1 MFVVPYLKGKVSTPI
16 MFNGVNAE
24 AGRYGFPMHHVS
36 GVLERAHVRESLAFI
51 KQLLPSLKTV
61 CFMANNVP
69 PGQALRAQVDE
80 EKASY
85 PAKVG
90 AFHLIKSTTELDAAA
105 KSLRTGCDALFIDS
119 LEGIVDNQARA
130 LNNSEVLKAVA
141 RAYNGPLL
149 AGNRYQVE
157 QGAWAAVVKTGQEQG
172 ETSAEML
179 LQAMRGTPV
188 AAIPVTRNTRGQRV
202 INVTA
207 LEAHGVALRPTI
219 LRGATLV
226 RQQP

>member
-1 MFVVPYLKGKVSTPI
+1 
-16 MFNGVNAE
+16 
-24 AGRYGFPMHHVS
+24 
-36 GVLERAHVRESLAFI
+36 
-51 KQLLPSLKTV
+51 
-61 CFMANNVP
+61 
-69 PGQALRAQVDE
+69 
-80 EKASY
+80 
-85 PAKVG
+85 
-90 AFHLIKSTTELDAAA
+90 
-105 KSLRTGCDALFIDS
+105 
-119 LEGIVDNQARA
+119 
-130 LNNSEVLKAVA
+130 VA